1 VSLSTRILCWYPAI
15 IIDWNAR
22 GGIVGQQ
29 EILNI
34 IRHEKP
40 YLKKHFGLL
49 TIGLFGSYAKGDE
62 NIESD
67 IDFLVELAEPR
78 FDSLAGLQLYLEYK
92 LGQPIDLIRK
102 RKGMNEHFLKH
113 IEKDIHYV

>member
-1 VSLSTRILCWYPAI
+1 MGKF
-15 IIDWNAR
+15 R
-22 GGIVGQQ
+22 GIIVGQQ

-34 IRHEKP
+34 IRQEKP

-49 TIGLFGSYAKGDE
+49 TIGLFGSYAKAKE
-62 NIESD
+62 NAESD
-67 IDFLVELAEPR
+67 IDLLVELAEPR
-78 FDSLAGLQLYLEYK
+78 FDFLAGLQIYLEHR